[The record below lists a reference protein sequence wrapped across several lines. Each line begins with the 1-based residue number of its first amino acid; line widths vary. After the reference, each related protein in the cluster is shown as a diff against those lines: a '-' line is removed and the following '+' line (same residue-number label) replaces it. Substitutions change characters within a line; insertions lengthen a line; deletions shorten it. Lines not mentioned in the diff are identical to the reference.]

1 MKVLDLAEELKR
13 AKAISAQ
20 IAYRRVTE
28 AHAFEAGVARF
39 APGDAAD
46 PEQVTHP
53 EKDVLCYV
61 MGGAGRLRAVGRE
74 TPLRPGLLCH
84 IPAGTPHDFAATDEP
99 LTLYYCLIR
108 TRPS

>member
-13 AKAISAQ
+13 VKSVSAL
-20 IAYRRVTE
+20 IAHRRVIE

-39 APGDAAD
+39 SPGDAAD

-61 MGGAGRLRAVGRE
+61 MSGAGRLRAVGRE
-74 TPLRPGLLCH
+74 TALRPGLLCH
-84 IPAGTPHDFAATDEP
+84 IPAGTPHDFAATTES